1 MGDKGRTGSFFDDC
15 SPCQVSAWPGNL
27 RRRTTL
33 DILNAQHAR
42 VALVTAQHDGV
53 AASHTL
59 LAAQGGPLKVAPQR
73 DDLRSPGSGVP
84 NPDERPIDGA
94 VRAVSHFVKILS

>member
-1 MGDKGRTGSFFDDC
+1 MGGKERTGLLFDHC
-15 SPCQVSAWPGNL
+15 SRCQVTAWPGNL
-27 RRRTTL
+27 WQRTTL
-33 DILNAQHAR
+33 DILNARHAR
-42 VALVTAQHDGV
+42 LALVTAQHDGV

-59 LAAQGGPLKVAPQR
+59 LAAQGGNLKVAPQR
-73 DDLRSPGSGVP
+73 DDLRSPGLGVP

>member
-1 MGDKGRTGSFFDDC
+1 MRHLPGARRRGLMGDKERTGLFFDHC
-15 SPCQVSAWPGNL
+15 SRCQVTAWPGNL
-27 RRRTTL
+27 SQHPTL

-42 VALVTAQHDGV
+42 VALVTAHHDGV

-84 NPDERPIDGA
+84 NPDERPIDA
-94 VRAVSHFVKILS
+94 A